1 MDEKR
6 LEKLETNL
14 VYMQDIINSLNSVV
28 TDQTMEIEQL
38 KKRLEIISR
47 RLEEVEGE
55 DRPSR
60 KPPHY

>member
-6 LEKLETNL
+6 IEKLETNL